1 MQIHLSVNPM
11 RYSRLP
17 RLAKFTIFLCF
28 AVALVAP
35 MNFVLIQPAEPVAL
49 FPKTIAVKG
58 VESHTVN
65 GQMYLLAVYVT
76 NPETKVLGAEVLGCW
91 VIGRCAVLPR
101 SVIYSRESTDKS
113 ERASGSKEMSQSQSA
128 AILAA
133 KGAIVRHFPAVDI
146 SKLSDSSLTVNLD
159 NVGGPSAGIIFTLGL
174 VDLLT
179 PEDLLQGRKIS
190 GTGTVDRTGRV
201 GAIGG
206 VQEKIMAAKS
216 AKASVIFVPAENC
229 SDLPK
234 HVEGISVVALTTID
248 QAIGYLQAGAG
259 NGKSGW
265 KILNSAGIHGC
276 ANLGA

>member
-1 MQIHLSVNPM
+1 M

-17 RLAKFTIFLCF
+17 RFAKLVMALSA
-28 AVALVAP
+28 AVALAAP

-49 FPKTIAVKG
+49 FPKTIAVKDLPTHP
-58 VESHTVN
+58 VD

-113 ERASGSKEMSQSQSA
+113 ERAAGSKEMSQSQSA
-128 AILAA
+128 AVLAA
-133 KGAIVRHFPAVDI
+133 KSEIAKHFPSTHI
-146 SKLSDSSLTVNLD
+146 SQLSNASLKVNLE
-159 NVGGPSAGIIFTLGL
+159 NVGGPSAGVVFTLGL
-174 VDLLT
+174 IDLLT
-179 PEDLLQGRKIS
+179 PENLLDGRKIA
-190 GTGTVDRTGRV
+190 GTGTVDRKGRV
-201 GAIGG
+201 GEIGG

-216 AKASVIFVPAENC
+216 AHASVIFVPAENC
-229 SDLPK
+229 SDLPRR
-234 HVEGISVVALTTID
+234 VEGISVVALTTID
-248 QAIGYLQAGAG
+248 QAIGYLQARAG
-259 NGKSGW
+259 DGSPGW